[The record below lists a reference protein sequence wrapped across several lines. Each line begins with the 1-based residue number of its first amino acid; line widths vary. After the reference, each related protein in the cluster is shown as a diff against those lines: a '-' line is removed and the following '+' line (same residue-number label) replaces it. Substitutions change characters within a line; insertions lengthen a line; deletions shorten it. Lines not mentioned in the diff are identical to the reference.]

1 MKTIKAVNISA
12 RRWFQK
18 TYGNTYHTVKIEVVF
33 DDDTRDV
40 LTHDRTYG
48 YGEMWN
54 QTALTMLIRGGY
66 ATQEYYPVTEGKLLS
81 NHIPSP
87 KYCYA
92 TSYCREKA
100 ILCFSTVTDVSRQR
114 DL

>member
-12 RRWFQK
+12 KRWFRK
-18 TYGNTYHTVKIEVVF
+18 SAGNTYHTVKIDIVF
-33 DDDTRDV
+33 DDDTRD
-40 LTHDRTYG
+40 LITHDMTYG

-54 QTALTMLIRGGY
+54 QTALTMLMKAGY
-66 ATQEYYPVTEGKLLS
+66 ATQEYYPAPHDKQ
-81 NHIPSP
+81 P

-100 ILCFSTVTDVSRQR
+100 ILCFSTVTDVTRQR